1 MITHFQFVNQLK
13 KGSGTNFGDQKCKFM
28 ETYQIIGLVFIFVGL
43 WIAFEMY
50 RAPTMDDNG
59 KITKPGK
66 KFSDLWRKRR

>member
-1 MITHFQFVNQLK
+1 
-13 KGSGTNFGDQKCKFM
+13 M

-66 KFSDLWRKRR
+66 KISNLWRKR